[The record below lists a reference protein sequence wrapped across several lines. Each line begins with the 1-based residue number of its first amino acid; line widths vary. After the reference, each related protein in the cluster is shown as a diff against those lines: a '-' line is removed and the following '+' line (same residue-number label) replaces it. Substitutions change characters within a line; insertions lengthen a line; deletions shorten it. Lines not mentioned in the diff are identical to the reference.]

1 MGFNQPIDAN
11 SNAALPNDE
20 QKTTSTTT
28 NLGYLGGILILVG
41 LALFIIGYPTAI
53 TLVALGVLLVVVA
66 YFLG

>member
-1 MGFNQPIDAN
+1 
-11 SNAALPNDE
+11 LPNDE